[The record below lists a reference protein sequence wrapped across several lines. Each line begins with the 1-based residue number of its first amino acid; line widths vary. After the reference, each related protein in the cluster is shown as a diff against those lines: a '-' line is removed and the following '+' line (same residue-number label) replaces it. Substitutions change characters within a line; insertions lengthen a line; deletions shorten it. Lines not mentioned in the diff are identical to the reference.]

1 MGESDLLRDLH
12 DAYVW
17 EVNAA
22 VGEGRMDLVWQLADE
37 YTDEALRLMSAMGS
51 PGCGRPDCVIC
62 AQRSSRPALPPDR
75 PRGLRVRDRVSR
87 AAHLGRHRGA

>member
-1 MGESDLLRDLH
+1 MGESELLRDLH
-12 DAYVW
+12 AAYTW

-22 VGEGRMDLVWQLADE
+22 VGEGRMDLVWRLADE
-37 YTDEALRLMSAMGS
+37 YMVEALQLMSAMES

-62 AQRSSRPALPPDR
+62 ARHSSAPTLPPGR
-75 PRGLRVRDRVSR
+75 PRRRRVKEHVAR